1 MEKIQLEKLKPSAM
15 VDLQISG
22 EFYMSLQQVLV
33 YLTDLKSK
41 EEIDAFVSKINSE
54 VAAEKLEEWEQV
66 MQTIMILCIE
76 IEETAKAQ
84 GLTEIIEVPLTQ

>member
-1 MEKIQLEKLKPSAM
+1 M

-41 EEIDAFVSKINSE
+41 EEIDAFVSKINRE
-54 VAAEKLEEWEQV
+54 VAAEELEEWEQV
-66 MQTIMILCIE
+66 MQTIMILCVE

-84 GLTEIIEVPLTQ
+84 GLTEIIDVPLTQ